1 MARICI
7 MWIVAYRRAG
17 SLSHDQFPTHC
28 VSHFPHH
35 PQPHHHTTTL
45 HFPNFAPHTTVFKL
59 CTPHQIHCAPH
70 PPHRVH
76 FAPHSTSA
84 RAPPQ
89 CKRAPQQGVR
99 WPPLA
104 QHLTSASD
112 PASPLTNP
120 PGLPPNWSFV
130 CANHPSP
137 PSLLPPNPQAKQTQ
151 MQRCSPASYM

>member
-1 MARICI
+1 
-7 MWIVAYRRAG
+7 MWIAAYRRTG

-45 HFPNFAPHTTVFKL
+45 HFPNFVPHTTVFKL
-59 CTPHQIHCAPH
+59 CTPHQFHCAPH

-84 RAPPQ
+84 RAPRQCKRAPRQ

-112 PASPLTNP
+112 PASPLTTPLGFHQTDLLFVLTTPHP
-120 PGLPPNWSFV
+120 P
-130 CANHPSP
+130 H
-137 PSLLPPNPQAKQTQ
+137 
-151 MQRCSPASYM
+151 SYS

>member
-1 MARICI
+1 MDCGDFYKVDGQDLYNVDR
-7 MWIVAYRRAG
+7 
-17 SLSHDQFPTHC
+17 SLSTGRLSITRPIPDPLCFSFPT
-28 VSHFPHH
+28 P
-35 PQPHHHTTTL
+35 PAATPPHHHATFSKLCTL
-45 HFPNFAPHTTVFKL
+45 YYIFQL

-120 PGLPPNWSFV
+120 PW
-130 CANHPSP
+130 
-137 PSLLPPNPQAKQTQ
+137 
-151 MQRCSPASYM
+151 ASTKLIFCLC

>member
-1 MARICI
+1 

-35 PQPHHHTTTL
+35 PQPHHTTTL
-45 HFPNFAPHTTVFKL
+45 HFPNFVPCTTVFKL

-84 RAPPQ
+84 SAHLHSASAHHNKVFDGPPWLST
-89 CKRAPQQGVR
+89 CPLPLP
-99 WPPLA
+99 PPLPLPTPLGFH
-104 QHLTSASD
+104 QTDLLFVLTT
-112 PASPLTNP
+112 PHP
-120 PGLPPNWSFV
+120 PHSY
-130 CANHPSP
+130 
-137 PSLLPPNPQAKQTQ
+137 PQAKQTQ
-151 MQRCSPASYM
+151 MQQCSPASYM